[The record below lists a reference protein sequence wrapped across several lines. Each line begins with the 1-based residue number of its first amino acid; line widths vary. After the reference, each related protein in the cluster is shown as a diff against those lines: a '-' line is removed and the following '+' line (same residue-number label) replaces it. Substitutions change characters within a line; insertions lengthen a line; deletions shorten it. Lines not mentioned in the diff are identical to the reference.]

1 MNIASDG
8 GDEASPAG
16 ETGETART
24 VTIAL
29 ITKVGVVGAGLR
41 LNGAAFRLN
50 PLRCSLEL
58 FEGMRAHWRP
68 LAVFTRIFAAMFKIC
83 PFILGEQS
91 DNAARK
97 RIRGIE
103 GLRAIAAKVGLPL
116 LAQCSVHLTATRL
129 TNYRREVVGHFQ
141 CFFLRQPLNFDF
153 EILREKLGDENAL
166 VHSAALAEWRALVT

>member
-8 GDEASPAG
+8 GDEASPAA

-103 GLRAIAAKVGLPL
+103 GLRAIAAKGRPAIACAVQRPSDGDAPYQLSPRGRGPLPML
-116 LAQCSVHLTATRL
+116 LPPATSLGAQA
-129 TNYRREVVGHFQ
+129 
-141 CFFLRQPLNFDF
+141 
-153 EILREKLGDENAL
+153 
-166 VHSAALAEWRALVT
+166 